1 MQFCGISSV
10 CQLLIS
16 VNDLVLNVSVGFA
29 SLSAARDLL
38 LSLPPQVTSHAV
50 SFGAEGPELVH
61 FRHFFEVWDGFT
73 GLGVVRTSE
82 PIDPAQKLEALE
94 WGKQYSVRSSIKMAC
109 GMRGTE
115 TDIEICD
122 TR

>member
-1 MQFCGISSV
+1 MNDMVLTIS
-10 CQLLIS
+10 I
-16 VNDLVLNVSVGFA
+16 GFA

-73 GLGVVRTSE
+73 GLGAVRTSE

-94 WGKQYSVRSSIKMAC
+94 WRKQYSVRIGIKMAC
-109 GMRGTE
+109 GMRGIE
-115 TDIEICD
+115 TDIQICY

>member
-1 MQFCGISSV
+1 MIN
-10 CQLLIS
+10 I
-16 VNDLVLNVSVGFA
+16 SVGFA

-50 SFGAEGPELVH
+50 SFGVEGPELVH

-73 GLGVVRTSE
+73 GLGAVRTSE

-94 WGKQYSVRSSIKMAC
+94 WRKQYSVRSNITVAAIATN
-109 GMRGTE
+109 GVRGIE
-115 TDIEICD
+115 TDVQICD